1 MVRPRRR
8 RLRTPGLTR
17 TSEPGSRPL
26 LVRLPRFRPPRPLRL
41 RPRLRRE
48 SHPWSCGSTRYGAH
62 SYAPPWSAPRARRL
76 RRDRLPSSRVER
88 IRAAA
93 TSVAAGQ
100 LGRVAAPAAGQA
112 RRPTAIVSRDMRD
125 TRANPLGLP
134 RARMARS
141 PLARAGEGAAQTGR
155 TGPTARIVHPAVAGR
170 VVRTSTVELT
180 GLGARFPAISAGR
193 HGDLDSTHPRRVV
206 ATGTQSCGGR
216 DGWLGARVARRRRRC
231 TRLPLGELGDRRTG
245 VDSGSDR
252 RRPRVYRVCRSATGL
267 G

>member
-1 MVRPRRR
+1 MVRPPRR
-8 RLRTPGLTR
+8 RLRTLGLTR
-17 TSEPGSRPL
+17 TSEPRSRPL
-26 LVRLPRFRPPRPLRL
+26 LVRLPRFRPPRPPRSS
-41 RPRLRRE
+41 PRLKRKG
-48 SHPWSCGSTRYGAH
+48 HPWSYGSTRCGAH

-76 RRDRLPSSRVER
+76 PRDRLPSSRFER

-100 LGRVAAPAAGQA
+100 LGRVAAAAAGQA

-141 PLARAGEGAAQTGR
+141 PLDRAGQGAAQTG
-155 TGPTARIVHPAVAGR
+155 PNARIAHPAVAGR

-206 ATGTQSCGGR
+206 ATGI
-216 DGWLGARVARRRRRC
+216 
-231 TRLPLGELGDRRTG
+231 
-245 VDSGSDR
+245 
-252 RRPRVYRVCRSATGL
+252 
-267 G
+267 